1 MREKLWQEI
10 FKCHQHKGCES
21 VKPALEAGGL
31 EGRGVGSETRE
42 EGEGERRRGDSGA
55 AAADGISHQ
64 SAEAVTEWLPSRAA
78 CIPLNVSDAGMS
90 QLWGESGVPLACCHP
105 CPAT

>member
-1 MREKLWQEI
+1 M
-10 FKCHQHKGCES
+10 
-21 VKPALEAGGL
+21 
-31 EGRGVGSETRE
+31 GSETRE
-42 EGEGERRRGDSGA
+42 EGEGVLGEGGRDSGE

-78 CIPLNVSDAGMS
+78 CIPLNASDAGMS